1 MTVLKLLSFFI
12 SENTAIYCAEFDS
25 SMVKGGKL
33 RNQRITICF
42 EKSIYNP
49 IGAMRRTAVQ
59 SFSSGVTPVDASQN
73 IRAQIAMSAIPI
85 SFRTTTFQR
94 RWFLV
99 SDFLA

>member
-1 MTVLKLLSFFI
+1 
-12 SENTAIYCAEFDS
+12 
-25 SMVKGGKL
+25 
-33 RNQRITICF
+33 
-42 EKSIYNP
+42 
-49 IGAMRRTAVQ
+49 MRRTAVQ

-85 SFRTTTFQR
+85 SFCATTFRR